1 MYASSTQKIL
11 TKIRINVIF
20 QKKGYS
26 HISMYKKETMKLQC
40 VQDTLYNKGDS

>member
-20 QKKGYS
+20 LKKDILIYLC
-26 HISMYKKETMKLQC
+26 IKKKL
-40 VQDTLYNKGDS
+40 